1 MQLWRV
7 DMFNYSK
14 NRNKADGLNL
24 KTGDGMRT
32 LAIVLNSTAFVL
44 SIAAII
50 ISVKSIRDKE
60 IDKDGEETQ
69 EIAAHG
75 LGKREEKMSMDL
87 KALREDRELS
97 QQALADLSGIPR
109 RTIQDIER
117 RGDCRVSTAIKLA
130 GFFGITL
137 DELCKGELKK

>member
-1 MQLWRV
+1 
-7 DMFNYSK
+7 
-14 NRNKADGLNL
+14 
-24 KTGDGMRT
+24 
-32 LAIVLNSTAFVL
+32 
-44 SIAAII
+44 
-50 ISVKSIRDKE
+50 
-60 IDKDGEETQ
+60 
-69 EIAAHG
+69 
-75 LGKREEKMSMDL
+75 MSMDL

>member
-1 MQLWRV
+1 
-7 DMFNYSK
+7 MFNYSK
-14 NRNKADGLNL
+14 NRNKADGLDL

-75 LGKREEKMSMDL
+75 LGKREEK
-87 KALREDRELS
+87 KAGR
-97 QQALADLSGIPR
+97 
-109 RTIQDIER
+109 
-117 RGDCRVSTAIKLA
+117 K
-130 GFFGITL
+130 
-137 DELCKGELKK
+137 DEYGS